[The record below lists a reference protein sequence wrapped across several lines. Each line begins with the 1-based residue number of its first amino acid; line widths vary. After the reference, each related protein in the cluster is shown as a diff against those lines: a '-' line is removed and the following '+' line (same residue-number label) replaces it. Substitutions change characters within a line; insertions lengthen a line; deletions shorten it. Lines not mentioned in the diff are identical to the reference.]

1 MRFYARWWY
10 YGEILIIPFEK
21 NRIEKSNNVFEEPM
35 LFSEQTIIYKNLKII
50 PDQRYIFQDGKE
62 INLSRLEF
70 DTLLYLL
77 HNINRVLSKEQIY
90 EAVWKHETDDYINAV
105 TCVIYKLRQ
114 KIDVRGKV
122 ILQPHGKE
130 FFTWYSKHLFT

>member
-77 HNINRVLSKEQIY
+77 HNINRVLSKE
-90 EAVWKHETDDYINAV
+90 
-105 TCVIYKLRQ
+105 
-114 KIDVRGKV
+114 
-122 ILQPHGKE
+122 
-130 FFTWYSKHLFT
+130 

>member
-1 MRFYARWWY
+1 
-10 YGEILIIPFEK
+10 
-21 NRIEKSNNVFEEPM
+21 M

-77 HNINRVLSKEQIY
+77 HNINRVLSKE
-90 EAVWKHETDDYINAV
+90 
-105 TCVIYKLRQ
+105 
-114 KIDVRGKV
+114 
-122 ILQPHGKE
+122 
-130 FFTWYSKHLFT
+130 

>member
-1 MRFYARWWY
+1 
-10 YGEILIIPFEK
+10 
-21 NRIEKSNNVFEEPM
+21 M

-90 EAVWKHETDDYINAV
+90 EAVWKHETYDYINAV

-114 KIDVRGKV
+114 KIEPDPSHPKYLQTVRGV
-122 ILQPHGKE
+122 GYRL
-130 FFTWYSKHLFT
+130 SSL